1 MDIEY
6 TLDSKI
12 NFKVEDNMISRL
24 LLLTDNFELTDSL
37 KSILVISASLD
48 FQLAVGAMI
57 NVSSGTIM

>member
-48 FQLAVGAMI
+48 FQLAGGAMI

>member
-1 MDIEY
+1 MEIEY

-48 FQLAVGAMI
+48 FQLAVGAML
-57 NVSSGTIM
+57 NVSSIV

>member
-6 TLDSKI
+6 TLDTKI